1 MVWVLVMLL
10 IKMVAAAA
18 IARLFRNDS
27 QIIHENIIVY
37 FLYSTLSFSSYG
49 KTFTKLLIWDNF
61 VMLLL

>member
-37 FLYSTLSFSSYG
+37 FLF
-49 KTFTKLLIWDNF
+49 KINIKLFVIWQNF
-61 VMLLL
+61 H